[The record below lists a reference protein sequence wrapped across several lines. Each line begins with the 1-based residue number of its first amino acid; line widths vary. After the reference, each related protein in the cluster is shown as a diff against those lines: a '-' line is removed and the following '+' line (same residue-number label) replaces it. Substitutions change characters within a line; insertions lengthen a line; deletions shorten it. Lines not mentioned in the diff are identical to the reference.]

1 MNDVQIK
8 KLRSHIQAEP
18 LFRILKQTGREA
30 GEEAYLVGGLI
41 RDWMLGRQSRDV
53 DLTLP
58 HKALDMAHR
67 FSERTGGTF
76 VLLHKEAATARVV
89 LPGWTFDFAK
99 FRGPDLTEDL
109 KGRDFTVNAIA
120 FSLPQAFE
128 EGVWTPVDPL
138 SGLRDLQERLL
149 RMAGPDAFSRDPLRL
164 LRAFR
169 LTAQHGLT
177 FEAGTRQAIQRA
189 APLLTR
195 SAPERIHYEW
205 NLLLS
210 QPGSTA
216 SIRDMDRLGLLA
228 VLFPELKAIR
238 GLKQPGCPSL
248 DAFQHS
254 LLTLQYL
261 EELLR
266 GDRGLPQALRRALQ
280 RYCSRQGVP
289 PVLKW
294 AALFQDLGKPDRT
307 HNKKEPLNLHGQ
319 EEFSEQRIALLARR
333 LRLSNHEKEAIG
345 RLIALHRRPLTLL
358 GEAGTGTPSRRVLV
372 RFIKDA
378 SHDLSGIFLLALA
391 GSLASQ
397 REVKPADQEILLKKL
412 WSQALC
418 LQEEVVRLLEKKES
432 LLSGF
437 DIIEEGLKPGPLFK
451 KILASLEEDFLA
463 GEFATREEG
472 LARLKKLLRSGEP
485 TV

>member
-1 MNDVQIK
+1 MKDLQIK
-8 KLRSHIQAEP
+8 KLRSHIRTEP
-18 LFRILKQTGREA
+18 IFRILEQTGREA

-58 HKALDMAHR
+58 HKALDMARR

-76 VLLHKEAATARVV
+76 VLLHEEAATARVV

-99 FRGPDLTEDL
+99 FRGPDLAEDL
-109 KGRDFTVNAIA
+109 RGRDFTVNAIA
-120 FSLPQAFE
+120 FSLPRAFE

-138 SGLRDLQERLL
+138 DGLRDLQERLL
-149 RMAGPDAFSRDPLRL
+149 RMAAPDAFSRDPLRL

-169 LTAQHGLT
+169 LSAQHGLT
-177 FEAGTRQAIQRA
+177 LEAGTRQAIQRA
-189 APLLTR
+189 APLLNR
-195 SAPERIHYEW
+195 SAPERVHYEW

-216 SIRDMDRLGLLA
+216 SIKDMDRLGLLA

-238 GLKQPGCPSL
+238 GIRQPDGPSL

-261 EELLR
+261 EEFLR
-266 GDRGLPQALRRALQ
+266 GDRGLPQALERALQ

-289 PVLKW
+289 RVLKW
-294 AALFQDLGKPDRT
+294 AALFQDLGKPERA
-307 HNKKEPLNLHGQ
+307 HNKKEPLNLYGQ
-319 EEFSEQRIALLARR
+319 EEFSVPGFVLLALR
-333 LRLSNHEKEAIG
+333 LRLSNLEKEAIG

-358 GEAGTGTPSRRVLV
+358 GEAGKGTPSRRALV
-372 RFIKDA
+372 RFIKDT
-378 SHDLSGIFLLALA
+378 SPDLSGIFLLALA
-391 GSLASQ
+391 DSLASR
-397 REVKPADQEILLKKL
+397 REEKTAGQVVLLKKL

-418 LQEEVVRLLEKKES
+418 LQEEMALLLGKKEA
-432 LLSGF
+432 LLSGN
-437 DIIEEGLKPGPLFK
+437 DLIEEGLKPGPLFK

-463 GEFATREEG
+463 GEVATREEA
-472 LARLKKLLRSGEP
+472 LARLKKLLRSAESM
-485 TV
+485 V